1 MKLRVNAKR
10 QLLNNTS
17 MRWILALL
25 FVFGCR
31 SKDDTASRHAP
42 EFFRFRLSPG
52 LNTEYRYAF
61 TSETEMEQ
69 EVNNQNFDNTNK
81 LEIQTVYSFSK
92 DTNSTYKLRM
102 VYEKFRVSIKAM
114 DQEKDLDASTAG
126 SSLLASDKM
135 FAAFNNA
142 IIIAAVDSLGNTTN
156 FSGIEAIKGQMN
168 EYAGDDAEA
177 RQMLNGSIKQYI
189 TEQFFKQSIETSL
202 KALTTKTIKPG
213 DTIMATTP
221 VGGELN
227 ISASVIYKLV
237 SIKQGVANITVDANV
252 DLKDQLLA
260 IENTTVRAS
269 LKGKQEGE
277 IKINVQ
283 TGLLQQSD
291 ITLNMKGTMQIMGTE
306 VPFKMKTKNSVK
318 LLN

>member
-1 MKLRVNAKR
+1 MVPKLFVKLVLKKLGANAKK

-25 FVFGCR
+25 FLLGCR
-31 SKDDTASRHAP
+31 SKDDNSSGHTP

-52 LNTEYRYAF
+52 LNTEYRYVF

-69 EVNNQNFDNTNK
+69 EVNDQNFDNSNK
-81 LEIQTVYSFSK
+81 LEMQTVYSFSD
-92 DTNSTYKLRM
+92 DTNNTYQLRM
-102 VYEKFRVSIKAM
+102 TYEKFRVSIKAM
-114 DQEKDLDASTAG
+114 DKEKDLDASTAG

-142 IIIAAVDSLGNTTN
+142 IIVASVDSLGNATN
-156 FSGIEAIKGQMN
+156 FSGIEAIKSKMT

-189 TEQFFKQSIETSL
+189 TEQFFKQSIETSV
-202 KALTTKTIKPG
+202 KALTTKTSKPG
-213 DTIMATTP
+213 DTIMVITP

-227 ISASVIYKLV
+227 VSASVIYKLV

-252 DLKDQLLA
+252 DLKDQPLA

-269 LKGKQEGE
+269 L
-277 IKINVQ
+277 
-283 TGLLQQSD
+283 
-291 ITLNMKGTMQIMGTE
+291 
-306 VPFKMKTKNSVK
+306 
-318 LLN
+318 